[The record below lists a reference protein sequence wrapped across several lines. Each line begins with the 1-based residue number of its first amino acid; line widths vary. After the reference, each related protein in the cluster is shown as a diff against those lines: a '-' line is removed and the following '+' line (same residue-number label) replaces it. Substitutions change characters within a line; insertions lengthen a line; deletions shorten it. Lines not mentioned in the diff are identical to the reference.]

1 MNLEEFKSLHEEKL
15 KSNLSIKEF
24 MVSKGLPVHQYYY
37 WARKMNG
44 GNQEE
49 SGGSFIQIVPNHTI
63 SPVSVEYPNG
73 VKINFSELPTVRL
86 LVDLVNQ
93 RK

>member
-1 MNLEEFKSLHEEKL
+1 MNLEEFKSLHEEKI

-37 WARKMNG
+37 WARKMKER
-44 GNQEE
+44 NQEE

-63 SPVSVEYPNG
+63 SPVTVEYPNG
-73 VKINFSELPTVRL
+73 VKINFGELPSVRL
-86 LVDLVNQ
+86 LVEMVNI
-93 RK
+93 KK